1 MKKIVCALIASTA
14 TASVLALDPMPEE
27 AGFSGSLAGGAAGGK
42 VESNFL
48 ARVLGIDL
56 SDSTI

>member
-1 MKKIVCALIASTA
+1 VKMKKILIALAVSAVT
-14 TASVLALDPMPEE
+14 TSVMALDPMPDQ

-48 ARVLGIDL
+48 ARFSVLI
-56 SDSTI
+56 